1 MQAPAR
7 ALDEPVVQE
16 PGLVRGGVV
25 EHEVHVQVGG
35 HRCLDLI
42 QKARNSLAR
51 WRPLQVVLLG
61 SRSRWRW
68 FGLDLGTAAFA
79 LTLHR
84 SAWIGLLLG
93 AAWITL
99 LRDRRAR
106 FTIAAAVLPALLAI
120 PLMLA
125 SLGMKS

>member
-7 ALDEPVVQE
+7 AFDEPVVHE

-68 FGLDLGTAAFA
+68 IGLGTAAFA

-93 AAWITL
+93 AAWITRL
-99 LRDRRAR
+99 GDRRAR
-106 FTIAAAVLPALLAI
+106 FTIAAAVLAI

-125 SLGMKS
+125 RLGRKS